1 MAAVMCSYVMRM
13 WNNFYQVSLL
23 FQVSYH
29 CFSCFVAVHSGIFS
43 TILLI
48 DRCIIVHDV
57 DLRQVVTFSDFKVV
71 RVMCRCDLN
80 RTCSEFFVYIFI
92 GDHRNLS
99 VCERK
104 LQHLADEILVA
115 LIFRIYGNSSI
126 TQQGFRTCSC
136 NLYETSLFPY
146 DRVINVPEKSILILM
161 LNFCIRN
168 RGCLL
173 YTSDAADE

>member
-1 MAAVMCSYVMRM
+1 M

-29 CFSCFVAVHSGIFS
+29 GFSCFVAVHSGIFS

-80 RTCSEFFVYIFI
+80 RTCSEFFVYIVV
-92 GDHRNLS
+92 GNDRNLS
-99 VCERK
+99 VCQR
-104 LQHLADEILVA
+104 QFTHFSYDVFVSFIIRV
-115 LIFRIYGNSSI
+115 NCDCSI
-126 TQQGFRTCSC
+126 S
-136 NLYETSLFPY
+136 
-146 DRVINVPEKSILILM
+146 K
-161 LNFCIRN
+161 
-168 RGCLL
+168 
-173 YTSDAADE
+173 

>member
-1 MAAVMCSYVMRM
+1 MRM

-71 RVMCRCDLN
+71 RVMCRRDLN
-80 RTCSEFFVYIFI
+80 RTCSEFFVYIVV
-92 GDHRNLS
+92 GNDRNLS
-99 VCERK
+99 VCQR
-104 LQHLADEILVA
+104 Q
-115 LIFRIYGNSSI
+115 F
-126 TQQGFRTCSC
+126 TRTCGCDLQIIICS
-136 NLYETSLFPY
+136 NDWIF
-146 DRVINVPEKSILILM
+146 DVPEESVLFLM
-161 LNFCIRN
+161 FNFCIGKRSLTYRTPVDDSRSFVN
-168 RGCLL
+168 I
-173 YTSDAADE
+173 SFVV